1 LFSYFLNDQP
11 PFGTCTSPAATAA
24 QSDAEAAL
32 AASKE
37 RSAVLRQQLTEAR
50 TDLEARPVSSPVA
63 RRGFNRDSA
72 AASGSVHVFFFFFF
86 VCRCCVQ
93 IRKLKKINEPMVFN
107 TRSDASLV
115 AGLRAEVAT
124 LRESLEAA
132 EDRATSTSARL
143 DAERKKV
150 LELEPLRDEASVDK
164 KISVNLH
171 FFL

>member
-1 LFSYFLNDQP
+1 L
-11 PFGTCTSPAATAA
+11 GVG
-24 QSDAEAAL
+24 
-32 AASKE
+32 K
-37 RSAVLRQQLTEAR
+37 
-50 TDLEARPVSSPVA
+50 
-63 RRGFNRDSA
+63 
-72 AASGSVHVFFFFFF
+72 
-86 VCRCCVQ
+86 
-93 IRKLKKINEPMVFN
+93 IKKIYEPMVFN